1 MKKFL
6 KKIIAT
12 NNSDLRVISAICS
25 GSKVN
30 QTKIKFLREN
40 RVFLIPLIR
49 IDKIGDKGLK
59 ELNSIVKFEFIYRSK
74 SKNIDQRNKNNILE
88 LLAIDILKNKNNFEI
103 IILFSNNSVIKLE
116 TEIIDVTLEDIIE
129 KDA

>member
-1 MKKFL
+1 M
-6 KKIIAT
+6 I
-12 NNSDLRVISAICS
+12 
-25 GSKVN
+25 KV
-30 QTKIKFLREN
+30 
-40 RVFLIPLIR
+40 
-49 IDKIGDKGLK
+49 K
-59 ELNSIVKFEFIYRSK
+59 EINSIVKFEFIYRSK

-116 TEIIDVTLEDIIE
+116 TEIIDVTLEDLIE

>member
-30 QTKIKFLREN
+30 QTKIKF
-40 RVFLIPLIR
+40 
-49 IDKIGDKGLK
+49 
-59 ELNSIVKFEFIYRSK
+59 
-74 SKNIDQRNKNNILE
+74 
-88 LLAIDILKNKNNFEI
+88 
-103 IILFSNNSVIKLE
+103 
-116 TEIIDVTLEDIIE
+116 
-129 KDA
+129 

>member
-49 IDKIGDKGLK
+49 IDKKGDKGLK
-59 ELNSIVKFEFIYRSK
+59 EINSIVKFEFIYRSK

-103 IILFSNNSVIKLE
+103 IILFQ
-116 TEIIDVTLEDIIE
+116 
-129 KDA
+129 

>member
-12 NNSDLRVISAICS
+12 NNSDLKNSCS

-49 IDKIGDKGLK
+49 IDKKGDKGK
-59 ELNSIVKFEFIYRSK
+59 RDK
-74 SKNIDQRNKNNILE
+74 
-88 LLAIDILKNKNNFEI
+88 
-103 IILFSNNSVIKLE
+103 
-116 TEIIDVTLEDIIE
+116 
-129 KDA
+129 

>member
-116 TEIIDVTLEDIIE
+116 TEIIDVTLEDLIE

>member
-49 IDKIGDKGLK
+49 IDKKGDKGLK
-59 ELNSIVKFEFIYRSK
+59 EINSIVKFEFIYRSK

-88 LLAIDILKNKNNFEI
+88 LLEIDILKNKNNFEI

-116 TEIIDVTLEDIIE
+116 TEIIDVTLEDLIE